1 MSWVE
6 PSLHPPGRGAR
17 AVERR
22 DVRRDLLRFLLR
34 LDPWTKRFARGVG
47 RTTSSVGPVWSL
59 AAVGLVDRPWWRPL

>member
-22 DVRRDLLRFLLR
+22 DVRRDLLRFLL
-34 LDPWTKRFARGVG
+34 L
-47 RTTSSVGPVWSL
+47 SGPL
-59 AAVGLVDRPWWRPL
+59 